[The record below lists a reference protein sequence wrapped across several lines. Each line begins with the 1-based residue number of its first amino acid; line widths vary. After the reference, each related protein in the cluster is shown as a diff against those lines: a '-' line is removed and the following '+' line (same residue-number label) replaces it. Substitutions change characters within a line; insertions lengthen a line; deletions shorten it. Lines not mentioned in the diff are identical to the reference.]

1 MLKELRIK
9 NFAIIDNLTIDFT
22 EGLNLLT
29 GETGSGKSIIIEAL
43 EMVLG
48 GRASREMIRT
58 GEDKAVIEAM
68 FFLDERLQASL
79 TELGYEKSD
88 VLVLTKEILE
98 GYPSVSRINGRP
110 VTLNILRNLT
120 GSLVDIFGQH
130 EHQSLLDTGKHI
142 LIIDS
147 LLPQGGKALLE
158 EIRKVHSDYRDL
170 MRKHKELTL
179 TSQERERELDL
190 LKFQMEEID
199 EAHLSEEDDD
209 NIEQEFRRLDNLK
222 ETIAEAYQALS
233 LLGDDFEG
241 SGAIQMIEKA
251 SQMIFHSGRYDQ
263 FIKDKGEGLQ
273 ALLYELQDIYR
284 ETSDYIENLDID
296 QEKLFELRE
305 RLDIV
310 NSLKK
315 KYGTRVNEILTYRD
329 KIGVRYD
336 RLLNIDKELD
346 KVEKDLVKYGEEL
359 MDKSLQL
366 RQIRRDVS
374 EALQKDMER
383 ELNSLNMGNVRFKVD
398 FKSLEEPG
406 ERGMDKIEFLISTNQ
421 GEELK
426 PLSKIISGGEMS
438 RIMLAFKGI
447 LADMDNIPTLVFDE
461 IDTGISGRTAQV
473 VGEKIRRISGGHQV
487 IAISHLPQIAAL
499 ADTHFAIRKSSDEK
513 GTITNVERLLEDERV
528 EELARLLGGVEVT
541 DTTIKHAKEMLQMS
555 NRMKK

>member
-1 MLKELRIK
+1 
-9 NFAIIDNLTIDFT
+9 
-22 EGLNLLT
+22 
-29 GETGSGKSIIIEAL
+29 
-43 EMVLG
+43 
-48 GRASREMIRT
+48 
-58 GEDKAVIEAM
+58 
-68 FFLDERLQASL
+68 
-79 TELGYEKSD
+79 
-88 VLVLTKEILE
+88 
-98 GYPSVSRINGRP
+98 
-110 VTLNILRNLT
+110 
-120 GSLVDIFGQH
+120 
-130 EHQSLLDTGKHI
+130 
-142 LIIDS
+142 
-147 LLPQGGKALLE
+147 
-158 EIRKVHSDYRDL
+158 
-170 MRKHKELTL
+170 
-179 TSQERERELDL
+179 
-190 LKFQMEEID
+190 
-199 EAHLSEEDDD
+199 
-209 NIEQEFRRLDNLK
+209 
-222 ETIAEAYQALS
+222 
-233 LLGDDFEG
+233 
-241 SGAIQMIEKA
+241 
-251 SQMIFHSGRYDQ
+251 MIFHSGRYDQ
-263 FIKDKGEGLQ
+263 FIKDKGGGLQ

-315 KYGTRVNEILTYRD
+315 KYGTRVNEILTYRE

-398 FKSLEEPG
+398 FKNLEEPG

-447 LADMDNIPTLVFDE
+447 LADMDNMPTLVFDE

-473 VGEKIRRISGGHQV
+473 VGEKIRRISGAHQV
-487 IAISHLPQIAAL
+487 ISISHLPQIAAL
-499 ADTHFAIRKSSDEK
+499 ADTHFAIRKSSDKK
-513 GTITNVERLLEDERV
+513 GTITNVERLQEDERV

-541 DTTIKHAKEMLQMS
+541 ETTIKHAREMLQMS